1 MSELSSRASDGIHL
15 ASTRLP
21 LAERSNTFD
30 PRPLVGTNSKR
41 SNKPRDS
48 GRCSSLYDAECVS
61 DASITSITRV
71 SPRPITIVTPAT
83 TPRRIKEV
91 DLRSESPLSRL
102 GATPFLYGHGTELHP
117 IAERRSISSL
127 RTASYSISDLSSSRH
142 CPVRFSGRSGA
153 RGPIIPQGLRR
164 RQSFSL
170 NDIDHVRPQALV
182 TAQNDSGTKLGPV
195 VSSTSASSV
204 ADHIYDDNTHK
215 YPFSPP
221 YSPHTRRSTPKDLF
235 SMIEAHDQQTDR
247 NDAAYTWLRLV
258 RRSRHLYR
266 DQTRPCHLQ
275 SPPPSRVERSPRHGD
290 FHCSMA
296 AGRDSSQVTARRR
309 CELCHRKK
317 CRASTSSRDDGHL
330 DRCRCCSLKKAL
342 RLAFCC
348 GGMNPWAGTWP
359 LP

>member
-1 MSELSSRASDGIHL
+1 MFDLSSRASDGIHL

-30 PRPLVGTNSKR
+30 TRPAVGTTSKR
-41 SNKPRDS
+41 SNTARDS
-48 GRCSSLYDAECVS
+48 GRYSSLYDAEGVS
-61 DASITSITRV
+61 DASITSITRA

-117 IAERRSISSL
+117 IAERRSISTL
-127 RTASYSISDLSSSRH
+127 RTASYSTSDLSSLGH
-142 CPVRFSGRSGA
+142 CPVRFSGRFGP
-153 RGPIIPQGLRR
+153 RGPIISQGLRR

-170 NDIDHVRPQALV
+170 NDIDHVRPHALV
-182 TAQNDSGTKLGPV
+182 TAQNDSGTKLEPV
-195 VSSTSASSV
+195 LSSTSASSV
-204 ADHIYDDNTHK
+204 GEHILDDNTHK

-221 YSPHTRRSTPKDLF
+221 YSPHTRRPTPKDLF
-235 SMIEAHDQQTDR
+235 SMIESHDQQTDR

-266 DQTRPCHLQ
+266 DRMRPCHLQ
-275 SPPPSRVERSPRHGD
+275 SPPPSRAERSPRHGD
-290 FHCSMA
+290 TQSSMA
-296 AGRDSSQVTARRR
+296 FGQDSSQMTVRRR

-317 CRASTSSRDDGHL
+317 CRASKSSRDDGHL

-348 GGMNPWAGTWP
+348 GGMNPWGGTWP